1 MKKEDKVWVTIWDG
15 RGGSIVKE
23 CLYTNMTVKEALIC
37 GINQFRGNFN
47 TWEYPKDMD
56 GIYKSK
62 MVKGRLLYDLSSDVS
77 VYAQRA

>member
-1 MKKEDKVWVTIWDG
+1 MKKECKVWVTVWNM
-15 RGGSIVKE
+15 RGGDVVKE

-56 GIYKSK
+56 GIYKSAS
-62 MVKGRLLYDLSSDVS
+62 VRGRLLYDISDDVIIS
-77 VYAQRA
+77 AQRA